1 MLILGVQTSK
11 KVRKENIMPND
22 KTPLLSVNNLS
33 FSYGNVSLL
42 FDISLKVYESKVVS
56 LLGANG
62 AGKSTLL
69 KVITGCF
76 HTLKGEIIY
85 EDKPITNMSVQKI
98 VQKGISFVPEGR
110 HIFRELTVEENLQL
124 GAYIQRNK
132 SRSELEAV
140 YEEMYDYFPILK
152 ERRKQIAGTLSGGQQ
167 QMLCIACGLL
177 SRPKLL
183 LIDEPSLGLAP
194 KIISEVWRILFRLKE
209 KGLTILL
216 IEQNAKLALEISD
229 YIYILKHGSFTAQ
242 GSSEYLCEN
251 DLIKESYF

>member
-1 MLILGVQTSK
+1 
-11 KVRKENIMPND
+11 MPNE
-22 KTPLLSVNNLS
+22 KAPLLEINNLS
-33 FSYGNVSLL
+33 FSYGSVSVL
-42 FDISLKVYESKVVS
+42 FDISLKVYESQVVS

-69 KVITGCF
+69 KVISGCF
-76 HTLKGEIIY
+76 SSQKGEIIY
-85 EDKPITNMSVQKI
+85 DGSLISNLSPMKI
-98 VQKGISFVPEGR
+98 VQKGISFIPEGR
-110 HIFRELTVEENLQL
+110 QFFRELTVEDNLQL
-124 GAYIQRNK
+124 GTYIHRSK
-132 SRSELEAV
+132 SKVELNAA

-177 SRPKLL
+177 SKPRLL

-194 KIISEVWRILFRLKE
+194 KIISEVWKILFRLKE

-216 IEQNAKLALEISD
+216 IEQNAKLATDISD

-242 GSSEYLCEN
+242 GTSGYLCDT

>member
-1 MLILGVQTSK
+1 
-11 KVRKENIMPND
+11 MPNE
-22 KTPLLSVNNLS
+22 KSPLLTVNNLS
-33 FSYGNVSLL
+33 FSYGNVSVL
-42 FDISLKVYESKVVS
+42 FDISLKVHQSQVVS

-76 HTLKGEIIY
+76 HAQKGEIIY
-85 EDKPITNMSVQKI
+85 DNEPILNLSPQKI

-110 HIFRELTVEENLQL
+110 HLFRELTVEDNLQL
-124 GAYIQRNK
+124 GTYIQRNK
-132 SRSELEAV
+132 PKNELKDL

-167 QMLCIACGLL
+167 QMLCIACSLL
-177 SRPKLL
+177 SKPKML

-194 KIISEVWRILFRLKE
+194 KIISEVWKILFKLKE

-216 IEQNAKLALEISD
+216 IEQNAKLALDISD

-242 GSSEYLCEN
+242 GTSKYLCDS

>member
-1 MLILGVQTSK
+1 MANEKS
-11 KVRKENIMPND
+11 
-22 KTPLLSVNNLS
+22 PLLTVNNLS
-33 FSYGNVSLL
+33 FSYGNISVL
-42 FDISLKVYESKVVS
+42 FDISLKVNKSQVVS

-69 KVITGCF
+69 KVISGCF
-76 HTLKGEIIY
+76 RAQKGEIIY
-85 EDKPITNMSVQKI
+85 DDKPILNLPSQKI
-98 VQKGISFVPEGR
+98 VQMGVSFVPEGR
-110 HIFRELTVEENLQL
+110 HIFRELTVEDNLQL

-132 SRSELEAV
+132 PKSELKDL

-167 QMLCIACGLL
+167 QMLCIACALL
-177 SRPKLL
+177 PRPRLL

-194 KIISEVWRILFRLKE
+194 KIISEVWKILFKLKE
-209 KGLTILL
+209 NGLTILL

-229 YIYILKHGSFTAQ
+229 YIYILKHGIFTAQ
-242 GSSEYLCEN
+242 GTSEDLIKS

>member
-1 MLILGVQTSK
+1 
-11 KVRKENIMPND
+11 MPND
-22 KTPLLSVNNLS
+22 KAPLMSINNLS
-33 FSYGNVSLL
+33 FSYGNVSVL
-42 FDISLKVYESKVVS
+42 FDISLKVDESQVVT

-76 HTLKGEIIY
+76 HTQKGEVIY
-85 EDKPITNMSVQKI
+85 EGQPITNMPVQKI
-98 VQKGISFVPEGR
+98 VQKGISFIPEGR
-110 HIFRELTVEENLQL
+110 HIFRELTVEDNLQL
-124 GAYIQRNK
+124 GAYIQKNK
-132 SRSELEAV
+132 SHGELEAL

-183 LIDEPSLGLAP
+183 IIDEPSLGLAP
-194 KIISEVWRILFRLKE
+194 KIINEVWKILFKLKE

-216 IEQNAKLALEISD
+216 IEQNAKLALDISD

-242 GSSEYLCEN
+242 GTSRYLCEN